1 MKKIYLE
8 PEVELI
14 KLDAMNQL
22 LAGSTGDIDGGDG
35 DGEIGGGDGGDP
47 SDPDWGGDY

>member
-22 LAGSTGDIDGGDG
+22 LAGSVGDTDD
-35 DGEIGGGDGGDP
+35 DSGEIGGGDGGDP

>member
-8 PEVELI
+8 PDVELI

-22 LAGSTGDIDGGDG
+22 LAGSTGDTDDSDGEIDGGS
-35 DGEIGGGDGGDP
+35 GGGDP
-47 SDPDWGGDY
+47 KDPDWGGDY